1 MGGIQRV
8 TRFRESYSQG
18 AGGVLPKTGYTARP
32 MGKTNFFDFKE
43 STTRRSG
50 GGGAGGGASRAGNG
64 AAAPATT
71 DGKTAPPTGPRGTEA
86 LSVSQLTHLIDEV
99 LKAVLPPVV
108 LVKGEVSNFKP
119 HAASGHIYFTLKDSE
134 ACIDCVMWRSDAAR
148 LKFDVSDGLEVLAD
162 GRVAVYPQRGKY
174 QLYVET
180 LQPLGQGAL
189 ELAFKQ
195 LRAKLER
202 EGLFL
207 PERKKPLPEFP
218 SRVVIVT
225 GAQTAALQDV
235 LKVLRRFPWVKLFVY
250 PVPVQGD
257 GAGERIAGAL
267 AHLNRTAGAIGGAD
281 LILLARGGGS
291 LEDLWAFN
299 EETVARAIASSKIP
313 VVTGIGHEV
322 DTSIADLVADYFAH
336 TPTEAAQVI
345 SRNWRTA
352 PEVVESSALRLG
364 RELRNVMA
372 HARGRLAAVERHE
385 AFRRP
390 LDRVRSLQQH
400 LDHQQTTLR
409 HLVAA
414 AVRVAQWRVGELHA
428 RLEQVGPAFVVSR
441 FRSRLADAQRRLA
454 RGASARLF
462 RSHEHV
468 ARLNT
473 DFVRLDPRHR
483 IRVLDERLRTLQCR
497 LNCAAGVL
505 QRRRG
510 ERVESLARFLHAV
523 GPEQVLRRGYSIT
536 TRKKGGAILRSA
548 GDVRPGERLVTRFSD
563 GQVESVA
570 EDPTQPKLFD

>member
-1 MGGIQRV
+1 
-8 TRFRESYSQG
+8 
-18 AGGVLPKTGYTARP
+18 

-43 STTRRSG
+43 DLTPRRRANG
-50 GGGAGGGASRAGNG
+50 PAARAGSG
-64 AAAPATT
+64 AAVPLRAS
-71 DGKTAPPTGPRGTEA
+71 GNGTAPPSGPRGTEP
-86 LSVSQLTHLIDEV
+86 LSVSQLTYLIDDI

-108 LVKGEVSNFKP
+108 LVKGEVSNFKRN
-119 HAASGHIYFTLKDSE
+119 HASGHLYFTLKDDE

-148 LKFDVSDGLEVLAD
+148 LKFDVSDGLELLAD
-162 GRVAVYPQRGKY
+162 GRVAVYAQRGRY

-207 PERKKPLPEFP
+207 PERKKPLPAFP
-218 SRVVIVT
+218 TRVVIMT
-225 GAQTAALQDV
+225 ATQAAALQDV
-235 LKVLRRFPWVKLFVY
+235 LKVLRRFPWLRLFVY
-250 PVPVQGD
+250 PVPVQGE
-257 GAGERIAGAL
+257 GAGQRIADAL
-267 AHLNRTAGAIGGAD
+267 NHLNRAVGSIGGVD
-281 LILLARGGGS
+281 LVLLARGGGS

-299 EETVARAIASSKIP
+299 EEPVARAIAASRLP

-345 SRNWRTA
+345 TRNWRTA
-352 PEVVESSALRLG
+352 PEVIEGSALRLG
-364 RELRNVMA
+364 REARNVLA
-372 HARGRLAAVERHE
+372 HARQRLTAVERHE

-400 LDHQQTTLR
+400 VDHAERTLG

-414 AVRVAQWRVGELHA
+414 ALRVAQWRVGELNT

-441 FRSRLADAQRRLA
+441 FRSRLADAQQRLM
-454 RGASARLF
+454 RGGSTRLL
-462 RSHEHV
+462 RSTEQV
-468 ARLNT
+468 ARL
-473 DFVRLDPRHR
+473 DAGLGRLDPRNR
-483 IRVLDERLRTLQCR
+483 IRLLRERLKTTACR
-497 LNCAAGVL
+497 LDCAMEVL
-505 QRRRG
+505 QERRG
-510 ERVESLARFLHAV
+510 QRVEALARFLHAV

-536 TRKKGGAILRSA
+536 TRKKDGAILRNA
-548 GDVRPGERLVTRFSD
+548 KDVRPGDRLLTRFAK

-570 EDPTQPKLFD
+570 DDRNQPRLFE